1 MSTHN
6 IGFNEEISKI
16 IPYLSSNIIKYTPVF
31 QMLEILF
38 QYVDL
43 TMGQLC
49 PGKGKIEE
57 LEDYYQSIVPVCV
70 DYCLHLDRM

>member
-1 MSTHN
+1 MV
-6 IGFNEEISKI
+6 GG
-16 IPYLSSNIIKYTPVF
+16 V
-31 QMLEILF
+31 F

-43 TMGQLC
+43 AMTQFC

>member
-1 MSTHN
+1 MGGV
-6 IGFNEEISKI
+6 I
-16 IPYLSSNIIKYTPVF
+16 
-31 QMLEILF
+31 

-43 TMGQLC
+43 AMTQFC
-49 PGKGKIEE
+49 PGKGLIEE